1 MAANRDRI
9 LVAILTSD
17 SILIWY
23 AKPCVPIISHRRS
36 PQSVAE
42 LGDKGV
48 TVGVIGNER
57 VSVGVVRFIEKRGK
71 QRILR
76 LENVLG
82 FMR

>member
-1 MAANRDRI
+1 MGELGDEG
-9 LVAILTSD
+9 VTGG
-17 SILIWY
+17 
-23 AKPCVPIISHRRS
+23 V
-36 PQSVAE
+36 

-57 VSVGVVRFIEKRGK
+57 VSVGVVGFIEKRGK

-82 FMR
+82 FMGE